1 MSNVL
6 KALVTKKL
14 YLYNKSIE
22 DRIES
27 IYTSFHFFIWFTILH
42 IAICCDFVKGCATI
56 DQCANQTSHVAVFP
70 RLESNL
76 RRNSRMFS
84 LKRFKCFIWW
94 SSFKC
99 WFHKQQF
106 NHFKFFRQ
114 RKILLFFVWLWSD
127 RWDHVIYKARS
138 SRQSDSLIKQW
149 MVLRWGQT

>member
-1 MSNVL
+1 MC
-6 KALVTKKL
+6 LVTKKF

-22 DRIES
+22 ARCSLLFIFS
-27 IYTSFHFFIWFTILH
+27 YSLLYTIPIDYLLWF
-42 IAICCDFVKGCATI
+42 CKGCAIIVLCT
-56 DQCANQTSHVAVFP
+56 NQTSHIAVFT
-70 RLESNL
+70 RSESNL
-76 RRNSRMFS
+76 WRNPRMFS